1 MANDRT
7 IMPMPPIQWVRLR
20 QNRMPRGRDS
30 TSVSMLAPVV
40 VKPDM
45 VSKKASVKEGMAPEM
60 RKGRQPNS
68 EREIQAKVTMANPC
82 LGCKSR
88 SRRRV
93 VTIAINPQEKQTAA
107 LMRKAE

>member
-7 IMPMPPIQWVRLR
+7 MMPMPPIQWVRLR

-30 TSVSMLAPVV
+30 MSERMLAPVV

-45 VSKKASVKEGMAPEM
+45 VSKKASVKEGMAEM

-93 VTIAINPQEKQTAA
+93 VMTAINPQEKQTAA